1 VAGFLGLEG
10 RLRKGVQARSL
21 EAGPADRG
29 TTGAIGAA
37 FPLALLGPPL
47 LAALSGRR
55 LPGAV
60 GWAGAVIATAG
71 MGLRLA
77 SARTLGASYSRTLRV
92 QDGQAVVDTG
102 LYAHVRHPG
111 YAGTLSLL
119 LGYAL
124 SWQSPA
130 AVLPFV
136 PMVPAYTRRMAAEE
150 RLLEAEFGE
159 SYASYR
165 RRTRRLLPGVY

>member
-1 VAGFLGLEG
+1 
-10 RLRKGVQARSL
+10 
-21 EAGPADRG
+21 
-29 TTGAIGAA
+29 
-37 FPLALLGPPL
+37 
-47 LAALSGRR
+47 
-55 LPGAV
+55 
-60 GWAGAVIATAG
+60 
-71 MGLRLA
+71 
-77 SARTLGASYSRTLRV
+77 
-92 QDGQAVVDTG
+92 
-102 LYAHVRHPG
+102 
-111 YAGTLSLL
+111 LL